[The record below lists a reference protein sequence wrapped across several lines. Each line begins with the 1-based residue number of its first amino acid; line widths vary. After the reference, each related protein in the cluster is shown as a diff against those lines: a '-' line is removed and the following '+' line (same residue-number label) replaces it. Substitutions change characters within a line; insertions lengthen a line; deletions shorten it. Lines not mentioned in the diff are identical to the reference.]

1 MTTTVPK
8 FLISEGL
15 PRAHYIEDAVA
26 RFQRVQE
33 MGGLSGGLDNYVDG
47 AARRIGA
54 FDRKRDALAL
64 LVEAQDYE
72 LAGPL
77 LTRDAGRLNDKAFDI
92 RSKECSVH
100 NLEHV

>member
-1 MTTTVPK
+1 MLMV
-8 FLISEGL
+8 
-15 PRAHYIEDAVA
+15 PRAGSERSIV
-26 RFQRVQE
+26 
-33 MGGLSGGLDNYVDG
+33 
-47 AARRIGA
+47 
-54 FDRKRDALAL
+54 KRDALAL

-92 RSKECSVH
+92 RSKECSVN